1 MGTTIKEEILQGLP
15 ANVRKNANVT
25 MSYQTYLQLINSHL
39 KTIYGEY
46 ADWTKCIDY
55 YFDSQEYKTNCH
67 HVEKCEDIPIIDRDS
82 LNRMLNEEVQYSSK
96 IKQLLGDGKEGSVNK
111 ANVLGIQPEVDTDG
125 LFKWIINRTYDKNN
139 QYEQIKKKFEGN
151 LNLVY
156 MITDIMSSLFLN
168 GFVLEFPSVGGV
180 MTQQKGQYYY
190 RGENAFYSSSKPS
203 LYRKKKDDRMP
214 KYLQGFIEALRRDE
228 CWNFLDKFDAV
239 KHWSASSINYLAL
252 SQHYGLKTQMLDI
265 TSNLKTA
272 LFFACCKLGKDNKWY
287 PLTNK
292 DIKYKNSRPY
302 ISALGGDSRYGVIY
316 RCPTEIN
323 DMKWAISDKK
333 SGFNI
338 ITPIGYQ
345 PFMRCSHQ
353 YGYMMLV
360 NNENYDMMQD
370 SLFDKFRIRLDEE
383 LCLWIYEEMEHG
395 NAIYPHEDIPNIE
408 KYIEPINKQ
417 HIFSEKVFK
426 LLINDL
432 NIGNSGEKRIRED
445 LKKYG
450 YDIRADISYLS
461 SNKLNKINKKYTA
474 DIAYSKTGAES
485 LSRPILILPSDTIL
499 EKKDGECHLAE

>member
-1 MGTTIKEEILQGLP
+1 
-15 ANVRKNANVT
+15 
-25 MSYQTYLQLINSHL
+25 
-39 KTIYGEY
+39 
-46 ADWTKCIDY
+46 
-55 YFDSQEYKTNCH
+55 
-67 HVEKCEDIPIIDRDS
+67 
-82 LNRMLNEEVQYSSK
+82 
-96 IKQLLGDGKEGSVNK
+96 
-111 ANVLGIQPEVDTDG
+111 
-125 LFKWIINRTYDKNN
+125 
-139 QYEQIKKKFEGN
+139 
-151 LNLVY
+151 
-156 MITDIMSSLFLN
+156 
-168 GFVLEFPSVGGV
+168 
-180 MTQQKGQYYY
+180 
-190 RGENAFYSSSKPS
+190 
-203 LYRKKKDDRMP
+203 
-214 KYLQGFIEALRRDE
+214 
-228 CWNFLDKFDAV
+228 
-239 KHWSASSINYLAL
+239 
-252 SQHYGLKTQMLDI
+252 
-265 TSNLKTA
+265 
-272 LFFACCKLGKDNKWY
+272 
-287 PLTNK
+287 
-292 DIKYKNSRPY
+292 
-302 ISALGGDSRYGVIY
+302 
-316 RCPTEIN
+316 
-323 DMKWAISDKK
+323 MKWAISDKK